1 MSEVNPTPPDHLLRT
16 VLFYAVVFAGFG
28 LLVASVFV
36 VFTKPLW
43 LLLFVPLLGAWS
55 VWLLN
60 SYWAWVRK
68 L

>member
-1 MSEVNPTPPDHLLRT
+1 MPDAPPNRFNNALRT

-36 VFTKPLW
+36 VFTHPLW
-43 LLLFVPLLGAWS
+43 LLLFVPLLGVWAI
-55 VWLLN
+55 WLLN
-60 SYWAWVRK
+60 EYWAWVRK